1 MRSAAF
7 LKSVPGRVGGSI
19 SSTPMG
25 LLSDYARRQRR
36 ERLLARLP
44 REARILEIGCGDG
57 AVGRALKAD
66 GYVGYTGLDLAP
78 PADLVGSITDWRQ
91 LGLAPGAFD
100 AVIAF
105 EVVEHVPCFREAFD
119 LLKPGGLFILT
130 TPVPHWDW
138 ACRILEAL
146 GVNQKRTSPHDHLV
160 YVEDIPYFEPVE
172 NFRFLVLSQMAVL
185 RKAAGP

>member
-1 MRSAAF
+1 MLSAAF

-19 SSTPMG
+19 SSAPMG

-36 ERLLARLP
+36 ERLLAGLP
-44 REARILEIGCGDG
+44 KDARILEIGCGDG
-57 AVGRALKAD
+57 ALGRALKAD
-66 GYVGYTGLDLAP
+66 GYGHYTGLDLAP

-91 LGLAPGAFD
+91 LGLAPGSFD

-146 GVNQKRTSPHDHLV
+146 GVNQQRTSPHDHLV
-160 YVEDIPYFEPVE
+160 YVADIPHFEPVKT
-172 NFRFLVLSQMAVL
+172 FRFLLLSQMAIL
-185 RKAAGP
+185 RKGAGP